1 MEQTIY
7 DAIVIGG
14 GPAGLTAALYL
25 ARANNRVL
33 VIEKETFGGQITITS
48 DVVNYPGILK
58 TSGKELTESM
68 RQQAQDFG
76 ADFVLAEV
84 QKIEDDGDFKQVKTT
99 KGTFKCFGIV
109 IATGA
114 HPRKAGFIGEEE
126 FKGHGIAY
134 CATCDGSFFEG
145 KEIFVVAK
153 KYEAFYVNENEY
165 EVIAFIYNTDR
176 VNDLFVDSAYGGQAK
191 LYVTNVD
198 SMVTYADLD
207 NNEGVVRNY
216 NILDHYLDESVIEEE
231 QYAQITEDFSEGRQN
246 CVTLYEGKNAEYFY
260 YQPLEGTEFFLV
272 FQAPCAVVQSVLT
285 DYQKKVSDSRMPI
298 PHPYPNLECGR

>member
-109 IATGA
+109 IAT
-114 HPRKAGFIGEEE
+114 
-126 FKGHGIAY
+126 
-134 CATCDGSFFEG
+134 
-145 KEIFVVAK
+145 
-153 KYEAFYVNENEY
+153 
-165 EVIAFIYNTDR
+165 
-176 VNDLFVDSAYGGQAK
+176 
-191 LYVTNVD
+191 
-198 SMVTYADLD
+198 
-207 NNEGVVRNY
+207 
-216 NILDHYLDESVIEEE
+216 
-231 QYAQITEDFSEGRQN
+231 
-246 CVTLYEGKNAEYFY
+246 
-260 YQPLEGTEFFLV
+260 
-272 FQAPCAVVQSVLT
+272 VLT
-285 DYQKKVSDSRMPI
+285 QEKQVLLVKK
-298 PHPYPNLECGR
+298 NLKGMVLPTVQRVMVRF